1 MLQWPT
7 PYCSPAGLSPE
18 PELGESGSHQG
29 TIRKGTSSVGAEDKL
44 AQQDALEVKYTT
56 SFSSTAVAHWPKSPA
71 AVLLPH
77 TGGTVCEHD
86 VHVIVTSEIMLMHQI
101 AQRCMWGYAM

>member
-1 MLQWPT
+1 M
-7 PYCSPAGLSPE
+7 SPE
-18 PELGESGSHQG
+18 PELGESGSQQG
-29 TIRKGTSSVGAEDKL
+29 TIRKGTSSSGAEDKL

-56 SFSSTAVAHWPKSPA
+56 SFSSTAVAHWLTKSPA

-77 TGGTVCEHD
+77 TGGTVREHD

-101 AQRCMWGYAM
+101 AQRCMWGCAM